1 MYKGG
6 NLWYNKIRKQ
16 RKENMIKHHKDY
28 NMFPLMLGG
37 LVCVLSDVAKTT
49 ATATAT
55 AATAATAAVATAAT
69 AATAPLTV
77 LGAGALL
84 VDKALNDDDD
94 KIYKHKYNRSMEE
107 LAAILQR
114 NLANVRIIAGLN
126 ADYYAKNMEVTRQA
140 ISQIE
145 NGKVKMSKQS
155 GLAWTTVVQI
165 MANQFPDNLPLQKVC
180 NLLLYGLNDYSD
192 EELKE
197 FEETIDR
204 IVKAKKAGLDDKTL
218 ELLASNL
225 PDIEVK

>member
-126 ADYYAKNMEVTRQA
+126 ADYYAKSMQVTKQA
-140 ISQIE
+140 ISNLE
-145 NGKVKMSKQS
+145 TGRVKMSTQL
-155 GLAWTTVVQI
+155 GVAWTTVIQI
-165 MANQFPDNLPLQKVC
+165 LAHGFPNNIPLQKTC
-180 NLLLYGLNDYSD
+180 NLLLYKLDDYSD
-192 EELKE
+192 EEISK
-197 FEETIDR
+197 FEEI
-204 IVKAKKAGLDDKTL
+204 ISKIAKAKKAGVDDETL
-218 ELLASNL
+218 ELLASFL
-225 PDIEVK
+225 PDIKDK

>member
-6 NLWYNKIRKQ
+6 NLWYNRIRKQ

-49 ATATAT
+49 ATATA
-55 AATAATAAVATAAT
+55 AAAT

-84 VDKALNDDDD
+84 VDKALNDDD

-126 ADYYAKNMEVTRQA
+126 ADYYAKSMQVTKQA
-140 ISQIE
+140 ISNLE
-145 NGKVKMSKQS
+145 TGRVKMSTQL
-155 GLAWTTVVQI
+155 GVAWTTVIQI
-165 MANQFPDNLPLQKVC
+165 LAHGFPNNIPLQKTC
-180 NLLLYGLNDYSD
+180 NLLLYKLDDYSD
-192 EELKE
+192 EEISK
-197 FEETIDR
+197 FEEI
-204 IVKAKKAGLDDKTL
+204 ISKIAKAKKAGVDDETL
-218 ELLASNL
+218 ELLASFL
-225 PDIEVK
+225 PDIKDK